1 MSSQPVAVVTGAYR
15 GLGLETVNQLANLGY
30 SVVLTGRNLE
40 KGEAAASQFRSRGND
55 VHFQSL
61 DVNNLESIASLNQF
75 ISDKYGRLDVLV
87 NNAGIHY
94 DMGHKAT
101 NPNWDIVN
109 EATNTNFIGAWKV
122 AVGLL
127 DLIRKS
133 DHGRIV
139 NVSSGAGSLLDMS
152 TGTPAYSAS
161 KAAMNVLTKQL
172 AAELKSEG
180 ILVNSVCPGWVRT
193 DMGGQAAPRSV
204 EEGASGIVWAATL
217 KDEGPTGGFF
227 RDGKKINW

>member
-30 SVVLTGRNLE
+30 SVVLTGRNSE
-40 KGEAAASQFRSRGND
+40 KGEAAASQFRTQGYD
-55 VHFQSL
+55 VHFRPL
-61 DVNNLESIASLNQF
+61 DVNDLDSISSLNRF
-75 ISDKYGRLDVLV
+75 IAGKYGRLDVLV

-94 DMGHKAT
+94 DMANKAT

-109 EATNTNFIGAWKV
+109 EAINTNFIGAWKV

-127 DLIRKS
+127 DLIQKS
-133 DHGRIV
+133 EHGRIV

-152 TGTPAYSAS
+152 PGTPAYSAS

-172 AAELKSEG
+172 AAELRSKG

-204 EEGASGIVWAATL
+204 KEGASGIVWAATL
-217 KDEGPTGGFF
+217 KDNDPTGGFF
-227 RDGKKINW
+227 RDGKEINW